1 MEGGRKVGRK
11 EGEMKEGMEKEDREK
26 GREGD

>member
-26 GREGD
+26 GREVD